1 MKELIDGFD
10 FHIESEVKSLC
21 KEFKSGKYSN
31 YKDCPSYSALKN
43 LVDGSNIL
51 RQQMNLEILNI
62 EELLE
67 V

>member
-1 MKELIDGFD
+1 MKTTIDGLD
-10 FHIESEVKSLC
+10 THIEYEVKLLC
-21 KEFKSGKYSN
+21 EEFKSGKYSN
-31 YKDCPSYSALKN
+31 YESCPAYSALKN

-51 RQQMNLEILNI
+51 RRQMNLETLSI